1 MKHHQHST
9 MKLTSLATIV
19 LSAAAMTGAE
29 DQLGVMSPIGLPCS
43 HPDTVDCI
51 SNFKSLNN
59 GNDIGIFC
67 GSQGTIIAYK
77 ACACKNCCAVST
89 SDRFSFVC

>member
-1 MKHHQHST
+1 

-43 HPDTVDCI
+43 HPGEHPYGLRADLRPHTTYGYPQIRWIVYRI
-51 SNFKSLNN
+51 SK
-59 GNDIGIFC
+59 
-67 GSQGTIIAYK
+67 
-77 ACACKNCCAVST
+77 V
-89 SDRFSFVC
+89 